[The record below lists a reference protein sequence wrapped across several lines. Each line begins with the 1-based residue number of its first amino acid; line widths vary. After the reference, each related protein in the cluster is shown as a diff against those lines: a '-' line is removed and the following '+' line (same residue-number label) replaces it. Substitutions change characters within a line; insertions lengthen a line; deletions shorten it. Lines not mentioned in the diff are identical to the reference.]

1 MNDKRLLARLA
12 ADLVDR
18 RTLHPLGGAPWD
30 IVAGELDCLHAH
42 GLTLTNLAA
51 AVRTDLTEDITG

>member
-12 ADLVDR
+12 ADLVDG

-30 IVAGELDCLHAH
+30 VVAEELDRLHAY
-42 GLTLTNLAA
+42 GFTLTDLAA
-51 AVRTDLTEDITG
+51 AVRTDLTEGITG